1 MPLSISH
8 CCQVFL
14 KLPTLHVRVAL
25 AAVHWTIVL
34 GLEGHLGRRAAL
46 CADCIVH
53 HAGTATLSFLRDA
66 ALTATGR
73 LILETLFGVEFLLT
87 GGEHKLFTAVT
98 AHQRLVLI
106 HGKLDPLK

>member
-1 MPLSISH
+1 MDSSLF
-8 CCQVFL
+8 QVNPE
-14 KLPTLHVRVAL
+14 LPTLHVRVAF
-25 AAVHWTIVL
+25 AAVYRTIVL

-53 HAGTATLSFLRDA
+53 HARTATLSFLRDA

-73 LILETLFGVEFLLT
+73 LILETLFGIKFLLT
-87 GGEHKLFTAVT
+87 GGEHKFLTAVT